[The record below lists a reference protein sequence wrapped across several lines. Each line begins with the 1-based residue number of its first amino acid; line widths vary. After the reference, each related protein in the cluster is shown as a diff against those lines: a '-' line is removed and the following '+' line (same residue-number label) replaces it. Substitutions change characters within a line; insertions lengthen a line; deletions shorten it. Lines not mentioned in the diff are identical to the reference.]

1 MIKRF
6 IVILTLIFTVITT
19 AQEGASSPYSF
30 YGVGLTTFKGTI
42 ENRSMGGL
50 SVYSDSIHLNL
61 ANPASLGELR
71 LTTYTIGGTHS
82 SLDLKSGSESESASV
97 TSLDYLAIGIPVGK
111 WAFSF
116 GLVPYTS
123 VGYNIQDIDMET
135 NTGGRYT
142 GKGGLNKVFLSAG
155 YALSKN
161 FSLGAEVGYGFGN
174 VDNTSI
180 FVREGLQYAS
190 REVNES
196 RLSGFSYKLALNYQ
210 QMLSEKLELRA
221 VGIYSP
227 ESSLKSFNSRQLA
240 VIGLTS
246 DGTEIIGGNG
256 SAFIDIDVPESELTL
271 PTAYTFGAGIG
282 QPRKWFLGAEY
293 SSKEATSYSNRSFSP
308 EGAVFTDAT
317 AYRLGGFFIPNYNP
331 VSGYFNRVV
340 YRAGFRMEETGLE
353 LAGESIDEFGI
364 SFGVGLPAGRTFE
377 NINLGFEYGQRGT
390 TDAGLLQE
398 DFFNLSIS
406 LSLNDQWFI
415 KRKFD

>member
-6 IVILTLIFTVITT
+6 IVILTLLFTVITT

-30 YGVGLTTFKGTI
+30 YGVGLTTFKGSI

-61 ANPASLGELR
+61 QNPASLGELR
-71 LTTYTIGGTHS
+71 LTTYSIGATHS
-82 SLDLKSGSESESASV
+82 SLDIKSATESESASV
-97 TSLDYLAIGIPVGK
+97 TTLDYLAIGVPIGK

-123 VGYNIQDIDMET
+123 VGYNIQDIDEE
-135 NTGGRYT
+135 NGIGGRYT
-142 GKGGLNKVFLSAG
+142 GSGGLNKVFLAAG
-155 YALSKN
+155 YALSPN
-161 FSLGAEVGYGFGN
+161 FSLGAEVDYGFGN

-210 QMLSEKLELRA
+210 QMLNEKLELRA
-221 VGIYSP
+221 VGTYAP
-227 ESSLKSFNSRQLA
+227 ETNLKSFNSRQLA

-246 DGTEIIGGNG
+246 DGAEIIGGNG
-256 SAFIDIDVPESELTL
+256 TAFTDIDVPDSELTMPSAFTL
-271 PTAYTFGAGIG
+271 GAGIG

-293 SSKEATSYSNRSFSP
+293 SSKEATSYTNRSFNP

-317 AYRLGGFFIPNYNP
+317 AYRVGGFYIPNYNP

-353 LAGESIDEFGI
+353 LSGEPINEFGM
-364 SFGVGLPAGRTFE
+364 SFGLGLPAGRGFE
-377 NINLGFEYGQRGT
+377 NINLGLEY
-390 TDAGLLQE
+390 
-398 DFFNLSIS
+398 
-406 LSLNDQWFI
+406 
-415 KRKFD
+415 